1 MEKNPHTI
9 LTTCI
14 HPLSR
19 FLKKEYVF
27 EVSEK
32 AHVGDYLGIVEVES
46 RLGVV
51 FSLNVDSRRIP
62 FAINPSTGTVSL
74 DAPVDYEKSQSYNYT
89 VFASSMVRTSGS
101 GVLGVG
107 CVWEKRRCLF
117 AKRERKF
124 SLILKGD
131 WEDCVSVR
139 HLQEEDLED
148 DCNGLISYFK
158 KEIMDLLIVYSV
170 QN

>member
-1 MEKNPHTI
+1 MGENSSYCHHY
-9 LTTCI
+9 L
-14 HPLSR
+14 HPPLPR
-19 FLKKEYVF
+19 FLKKEYVL

-89 VFASSMVRTSGS
+89 VFASSMVRLRGPSG
-101 GVLGVG
+101 LRDG
-107 CVWEKRRCLF
+107 CVFVGRGGVFCLSF
-117 AKRERKF
+117 LVFRIYEISF
-124 SLILKGD
+124 FCVCMCELK
-131 WEDCVSVR
+131 
-139 HLQEEDLED
+139 
-148 DCNGLISYFK
+148 
-158 KEIMDLLIVYSV
+158 
-170 QN
+170 